1 MKLNT
6 SSSLFVISAIPLLLI
21 FVVASW
27 FLYNAASDYAK
38 AENLHAQ
45 VETNEKLSALMDNLS
60 RERGLTAAFLASGRN
75 IGGGEILHGQRV
87 QTNDAIR
94 AFENT
99 KKQYA
104 TANPVIN
111 FFDQKSAVATRAEDF
126 ILSELTKLIAIRA
139 DIDGE
144 KVKFNDVF
152 QNYFQKIDEAYLKA
166 QGSIGEKLVTTDIT
180 SLALSLLNTHES
192 MVATAGE
199 RDYVIE
205 HIVSGNAVNS
215 DQLRQWNNFSLKT
228 SLPSYQLLPE
238 SKTKNDVLNIVS
250 SVESQNILNEV
261 AQIDSQLQQE
271 ALEGEYSVSFI
282 EWFTIMTQK
291 HKIADNISKQ
301 LSDELNDRVEVY
313 QAEKQQTLFMALGAW
328 VVALLLGIFS
338 YSVARSFRNNIKQ
351 LGTVLNRIGELSDQD
366 EVVDIQTSEGI
377 TKAYALIQDAL
388 DLVAY
393 QKTVA
398 EDANKAKSIFLA
410 NMSHEIRTPL
420 NGIIGFT
427 ELLKNTDLD
436 EEKRDYVDT
445 IEKSSE
451 NLLTIINNILD
462 VSKIESNKVELE
474 DILFNPI
481 QDFESAVEIY
491 VAKAAEKNID
501 ILLYIDPSLVHHLY
515 GDITK
520 IKEVLINLMSNAV
533 KFTPEHG
540 KIMVEIVRNP
550 SENPGEAVVTF
561 SVEDT
566 GIGISEDKLANVF
579 NAFSQADSTI
589 TRKYGGTGLGLTIS
603 SKYVAMMGGKL
614 EVKSTV
620 GKGTRF
626 FFTLAF
632 KETQKSNADVMFEN
646 VKLFNFALLTD
657 ESDSMYNSI
666 VKNYIENL
674 GGQVSIYQ
682 TNAEFR
688 TALNNNKVNAVM
700 GRFKNYAEINR
711 VTNLPVVLTL
721 KPKELQSI
729 NINNN
734 AVFTLS
740 EPVNIT
746 KLMKTIEK
754 IMKSNLAPK
763 GGVIASAQN
772 AAQRSDAAANDLRN
786 ILQSRRQQEESF
798 ASSIIDEEPIVSTSP
813 IASAVVEE
821 PKSSVVET
829 SVLDMDDLPDIDV
842 FAKKEE
848 PVVEKVKEEVVENK
862 DEANYLL
869 DDDEDMSIP
878 VVEAPKAQIK
888 EEPMVTP
895 IVEEA
900 ISTPVIEIEEPAI
913 QAVIEP
919 EPVVATVVEEPVI
932 VTPVVEE
939 AISTPVIEIEEPAIQ
954 AVIEPEPVVAPVVE
968 EPIIAPVVEK
978 VEEVVAP
985 VVEKVEEV
993 VVPPQPIYETVIV
1006 EETIMVDEEV
1016 EEPVT
1021 IYEEVQENETI
1032 MEEVEVEV
1040 EEEVEVPDD
1049 SAPTP
1054 VSTGDPN
1061 VPLIN
1066 RKYAANILIAED
1078 NEINQKLMKHTL
1090 SSFEMNVTI
1099 VENGLLALE
1108 ARKANDF
1115 DLIFMD
1121 ISMPV
1126 MDGVESTRQIKQY
1139 ETENGLKHI
1148 PIVAVTANALKGDRE
1163 KFMAAGL
1170 DEYCTKPIKKDI
1182 LAGMLDNFVGNK
1194 RSDGG
1199 AGVVAP
1205 SNATKI
1211 VKVKKLVKK
1220 QVPKTIT
1227 KTVKVPK
1234 TVMQKVIKQKPV
1246 VVKKEIQVERTT
1258 ANIAPKA
1265 TTSAF
1270 VEQPN
1275 VNAASTGAVVE
1286 QAVVNSGSVKDI
1298 LICKNSIMESKIFGS
1313 ILKHSYGD
1321 VDIVSNFDELLKQI
1335 TTENYKLV
1343 MVDKK
1348 LNGFNADKL
1357 ADVILQHNKANEVKL
1372 RSVVFADPEDGTF
1385 GGKFNEVMKYSITK
1399 ADLEKLVK
1407 KFI

>member
-919 EPVVATVVEEPVI
+919 EPVVA
-932 VTPVVEE
+932 
-939 AISTPVIEIEEPAIQ
+939 
-954 AVIEPEPVVAPVVE
+954 PVVE